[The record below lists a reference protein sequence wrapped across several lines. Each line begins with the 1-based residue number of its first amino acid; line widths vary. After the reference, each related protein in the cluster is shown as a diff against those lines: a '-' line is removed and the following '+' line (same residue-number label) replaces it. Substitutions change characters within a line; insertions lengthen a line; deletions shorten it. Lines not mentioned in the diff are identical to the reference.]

1 MIPIAHIDQVLFAS
15 PSYLNQ
21 RALISRPEDSKHHE
35 FISLTMLKNFRQ
47 LNFRHIRTLENVE
60 VELDSR
66 LSTNNLLVSK
76 SLCVQGHGLAR
87 ILYSD
92 IQKNLLNG
100 SLVEILPESKLP
112 AFTLYAIIS
121 KHEQQPMKVQRC
133 LEALKQYFFNC

>member
-1 MIPIAHIDQVLFAS
+1 
-15 PSYLNQ
+15 
-21 RALISRPEDSKHHE
+21 
-35 FISLTMLKNFRQ
+35 MLKKFRQ

-87 ILYSD
+87 ILHSD
-92 IQKNLLNG
+92 IQKDLLNG
-100 SLVEILPESKLP
+100 SLVEILPEWKLP

-121 KHEQQPMKVQRC
+121 KHEQQPY
-133 LEALKQYFFNC
+133 ESAALFGSLKTIFFSIARWASVSRSILIDVDNVLDR